1 MKRDPEFA
9 AAVAEAEESST
20 AALEVVAFE
29 RALNGVEEPVV
40 SQGVV
45 VTTVRRYDNNLLMQL
60 LRARDPA
67 RYNPQQNIRA
77 DVKLGGGVFVVPP
90 QAANLADEWE
100 RIWGAHIEQVQAH
113 LTQQGRPPPPPPP
126 PPPRGARGARQEPGR
141 QRRREDRGLHP
152 DL

>member
-9 AAVAEAEESST
+9 AAVAEAEELAT

-29 RALNGVEEPVV
+29 RALEGVEEPVV

-45 VTTVRRYDNNLLMQL
+45 VTTVRKYDNNLLMQL

-77 DVKLGGGVFVVPP
+77 DVKLGGGVLVVPP
-90 QAANLADEWE
+90 QAASADEWE
-100 RIWGAHIEQVQAH
+100 RI
-113 LTQQGRPPPPPPP
+113 
-126 PPPRGARGARQEPGR
+126 RGAQSSRC
-141 QRRREDRGLHP
+141 RRSRRPELSQGEDRGRNR
-152 DL
+152 